1 MGYGTLVKKQFTVPK
16 LSFYFIFWGIH
27 FFLFGFGWY
36 GSLISP
42 PVRRR
47 ALDADGKLGTN
58 KRPTLG
64 SRASTGSSSPSGFR
78 VVPVWY

>member
-36 GSLISP
+36 GS
-42 PVRRR
+42 
-47 ALDADGKLGTN
+47 
-58 KRPTLG
+58 
-64 SRASTGSSSPSGFR
+64 PSFPHAA
-78 VVPVWY
+78 VVSGR

>member
-36 GSLISP
+36 GSNPLP
-42 PVRRR
+42 ACRC
-47 ALDADGKLGTN
+47 ALDADGKPGTN
-58 KRPTLG
+58 KHPTLG
-64 SRASTGSSSPSGFR
+64 SRVSTASSSPSGFR
-78 VVPVWY
+78 VVLVWY

>member
-36 GSLISP
+36 GSHSLP
-42 PVRRR
+42 
-47 ALDADGKLGTN
+47 AHGCDLDADGKAGTN

-64 SRASTGSSSPSGFR
+64 SQASTGSSSPSGFR
-78 VVPVWY
+78 VVPVSC